1 MSACKR
7 TRLWGIRSNPPLED
21 SRSHRGGERSN
32 HARIDRTG
40 RPRSVRHL
48 PEQTLLFPRVTYR
61 LFGAVQTF
69 SKYSL
74 IVRSEENGPIAA
86 TFRIAHAAHA
96 ALSRHSASTLPCV
109 AT

>member
-1 MSACKR
+1 MFACKR
-7 TRLWGIRSNPPLED
+7 TRLWDIRSNLPLED

-40 RPRSVRHL
+40 RLRLVRHL
-48 PEQTLLFPRVTYR
+48 AEQTLLFPRVTYR

-69 SKYSL
+69 STYSR
-74 IVRSEENGPIAA
+74 IVRSDENGPIAA
-86 TFRIAHAAHA
+86 TFLIAHSAHA
-96 ALSRHSASTLPCV
+96 ALSLHSASTLPWV